1 MWVDAG
7 INITDVTSMKQ
18 CVQELSIKNVVF
30 IADKGFFRKKS
41 LADLKDNVLYFII
54 PLYRNKSL
62 IDYSPLTKENFK
74 KEINNYFSY
83 QGRIIWC
90 Y

>member
-1 MWVDAG
+1 
-7 INITDVTSMKQ
+7 MKQ

-30 IADKGFFRKKS
+30 IADKGFFRKKNI
-41 LADLKDNVLYFII
+41 ADLKDNVLYFII

-62 IDYSPLTKENFK
+62 IDYSPLTKENLK
-74 KEINNYFSY
+74 KKNNYFSY